1 MREIPMLFSTEMVQ
15 ALIDGRKTV
24 TRRTKGLENV
34 PNWIDN
40 FGYSTFT
47 PEGHIS
53 GRGLWNGNPAENFYK
68 NRYGQK
74 GDLIWVRE
82 TFYQPIH
89 EALNGEYFYKAQLDR
104 HGWDFK
110 WKPSIHMP
118 KEAARIWLLNEGVT
132 VERLQ
137 DITRQDCINE
147 GIGYVQTNHEKW
159 GNIPGSYF
167 DYERETYAPLP
178 SGKISPSMSFMSL
191 WRSINGAESWEANPW
206 VWVVRLKVVSTTG
219 REAVQL

>member
-1 MREIPMLFSTEMVQ
+1 MLFSTPMVQ

-24 TRRTKGLENV
+24 TRRTNGLENV

-68 NRYGQK
+68 NPYGQK

-118 KEAARIWLLNEGVT
+118 KEAARIWLQVESIG

-137 DITRQDCINE
+137 DITEEDAIAE
-147 GIGYVQTNHEKW
+147 GIGKDSDGWWMDYLRPEQ
-159 GNIPGSYF
+159 PGYMVPKNCF
-167 DYERETYAPLP
+167 R
-178 SGKISPSMSFMSL
+178 SL
-191 WRSINGAESWEANPW
+191 WQSINGEQSWNDNPW

-219 REAVQL
+219 RDAVKL

>member
-1 MREIPMLFSTEMVQ
+1 MLFSTPMVQ

-24 TRRTKGLENV
+24 TRRILKVKGCKPFVPDNNWSLEE
-34 PNWIDN
+34 IM
-40 FGYSTFT
+40 
-47 PEGHIS
+47 
-53 GRGLWNGNPAENFYK
+53 RWNKDYHP
-68 NRYGQK
+68 YGQK

-82 TFYQPIH
+82 TWAP
-89 EALNGEYFYKAQLDR
+89 ALSDYAYKADYSNATLNEPR
-104 HGWDFK
+104 NKGL

-118 KEAARIWLLNEGVT
+118 KAACRIWLLNEGVT

-147 GIGYVQTNHEKW
+147 GIAYVQTNHEKW

-219 REAVQL
+219 RDAVKL